1 MSTTR
6 PTEQYAG
13 QGWVLFDWEY
23 SATRPQLTFR
33 AGNMEATRLQFD
45 AYRRFVHMPQWAAQV
60 QFWCWSTNDFRLL
73 RYRRVNGV
81 TPTLY
86 QTDFP
91 QVFPEVVPL
100 VSGVIVREYRLQANA
115 LWGQGS
121 YQNNYTLTNEQMTI
135 ANRFFGVFDVS
146 TESGFDPY
154 GVRVDFEQPG
164 NKSVIRVLALGHHN
178 HVWQTGGI
186 A

>member
-1 MSTTR
+1 MLPTR

-13 QGWVLFDWEY
+13 QGWVLFDWEH

-73 RYRRVNGV
+73 EYRRANGV
-81 TPTLY
+81 TPTLS
-86 QTDFP
+86 QTNWP
-91 QVFPEVVPL
+91 QVFPEVSPL
-100 VSGVIVREYRLQANA
+100 VSGVAVREYRFPDGVG
-115 LWGQGS
+115 WGQGW
-121 YQNNYTLTNEQMTI
+121 YRNNYTTTNEQMTI
-135 ANRFFGVFDVS
+135 ANRYFGVFDVK
-146 TESGFDPY
+146 TDGFDPY
-154 GVRVDFEQPG
+154 GVRVEFEQPG
-164 NKSVIRVLALGHHN
+164 TKSVIRVLALGHHN